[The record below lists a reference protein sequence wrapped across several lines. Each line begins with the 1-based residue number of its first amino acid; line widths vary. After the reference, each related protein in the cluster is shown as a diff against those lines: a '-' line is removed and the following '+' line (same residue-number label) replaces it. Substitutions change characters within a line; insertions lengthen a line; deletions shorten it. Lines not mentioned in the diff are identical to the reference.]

1 MQQNQ
6 LISTAGC
13 PLCGAD
19 TTEKLELPYPL
30 FRHLDFLSFY
40 PAPNRM
46 IRCKTCQLV
55 FRLVQPD
62 EMEAIDAIYK
72 SAEYSRHEEP
82 HMIMAPGYDGPV
94 TLPFLQAELLNPYL
108 KRENLR
114 ILDIGCFNGRLLNE
128 IANRCDVSD
137 LCGFDVE
144 ERPEFSEAGACRF
157 VTGGLE
163 KITGCFDLIIMSHS
177 MQYISDVKGLFSLI
191 ADSLDQGGLVFVH
204 VPDFSQKP
212 CSLLFGDLYFQ
223 YTKPIINNIFRCMGF
238 EPMPLVNNFFPRDV
252 LTVARKKR
260 QLSNPVYE
268 KDELIYKSIRQIQAM
283 AERLVALPEYNSIG
297 ILGTT
302 IEAAFAEHCLGG
314 RVSFFVDE
322 NPRKIGTS
330 FHGRDVRHP
339 RTINADEVVV
349 IPMGSSSESIRER
362 ISSQYSGHYV
372 CI

>member
-1 MQQNQ
+1 MQQDQ
-6 LISTAGC
+6 SISVANC

-62 EMEAIDAIYK
+62 EKEAIDAIYH
-72 SAEYSRHEEP
+72 SAEYSRHDEP
-82 HMIMAPGYDGPV
+82 HTIMAPGYDEPV
-94 TLPFLQAELLNPYL
+94 TLPFLQAELLKPYL

-114 ILDIGCFNGRLLNE
+114 VLDIGCFNGRLLSE
-128 IANRCDVSD
+128 IANRCEVSD

-144 ERPEFSEAGACRF
+144 ERPGFSEAEYCRF

-163 KITGCFDLIIMSHS
+163 EITGCFDLIIMSHS
-177 MQYISDVKGLFSLI
+177 MQYISDVKGLFRLI
-191 ADSLDQGGLVFVH
+191 EDCLDQEGLIFVH
-204 VPDFSQKP
+204 VPDFSRKP

-223 YTKPIINNIFRCMGF
+223 YTKPIVNNIFRCMGF
-238 EPMPLVNNFFPRDV
+238 DSMPLVNNFFPRDV
-252 LTVARKKR
+252 LTVARKNQ
-260 QLSNPVYE
+260 QLPNPVYE
-268 KDELIYKSIRQIQAM
+268 KDDCIYKSIRQIQDM
-283 AERLVALPEYNSIG
+283 AERLSGLPSYPSIG

-302 IEAAFAEHCLGG
+302 IEAAFAKHCLGD
-314 RVSFFVDE
+314 RVSFFIEE
-322 NPRKIGTS
+322 NPHKIGLS
-330 FHGRDVRHP
+330 FHGKDVRHP
-339 RTINADEVVV
+339 GTITDDEVVV
-349 IPMGSSSESIRER
+349 IPMGISSESIKER
-362 ISSQYSGHYV
+362 FSNQYHGYYV